1 MLGCRWHPVNSLSF
15 PVVSAKSVL
24 PKPQLPAS
32 AISAATTTASNRPA
46 PETGKVPDQ
55 SQRCLS
61 ERASAVQLLSL
72 CVSINSN
79 THMSTPNRNVAKP
92 AADPNPQNPTPGK
105 PSEAELREAMRIR
118 AEEIYEKSG
127 RIPGRD
133 LQNWFLAEAEIR
145 RETATRTARKP
156 AVVVNVEGVQY
167 VGEYDSALASGYTP
181 GEFVAGDPVRVRFES
196 GKMLVIRPNG
206 QHLETTIINRVG

>member
-1 MLGCRWHPVNSLSF
+1 MNS
-15 PVVSAKSVL
+15 K
-24 PKPQLPAS
+24 
-32 AISAATTTASNRPA
+32 T
-46 PETGKVPDQ
+46 D
-55 SQRCLS
+55 
-61 ERASAVQLLSL
+61 
-72 CVSINSN
+72 
-79 THMSTPNRNVAKP
+79 MSTPNRHLAKP
-92 AADPNPQNPTPGK
+92 AADPNPQNPPVSGK
-105 PSEAELREAMRIR
+105 LSEAELREAMRHR

-145 RETATRTARKP
+145 RETSTRSARKP

-206 QHLETTIINRVG
+206 QHLETTIINRVD